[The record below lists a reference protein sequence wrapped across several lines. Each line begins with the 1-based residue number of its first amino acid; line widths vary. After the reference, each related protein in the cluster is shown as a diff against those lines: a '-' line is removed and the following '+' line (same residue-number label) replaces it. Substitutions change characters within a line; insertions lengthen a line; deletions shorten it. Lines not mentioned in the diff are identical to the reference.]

1 MSGFLLDT
9 NVLSELMRPDA
20 NAQVTRW
27 LDSIEES
34 LLYLSVLTLGE
45 IRKSLTVLTSGRRR
59 SRLEAWLDTDLMSR
73 FAGRVLP
80 IDSSVADRWGRI
92 AGEAQIRGTP
102 LPVIDGLLAATA
114 LHHNLAVVSRNVRDF
129 SLPGLASFN
138 PWEDGIA

>member
-1 MSGFLLDT
+1 LT
-9 NVLSELMRPDA
+9 RPDP
-20 NAQVTRW
+20 NVQVTRW
-27 LDSIEES
+27 LDSVEES

-45 IRKSLTVLTSGRRR
+45 IRKGLTVLTSGRRR
-59 SRLEAWLDTDLMSR
+59 SSLEAWLDTELMSR

-92 AGEAQIRGTP
+92 AGEAQGRGTS

-129 SLPGLASFN
+129 ALPGLASFN
-138 PWEDGIA
+138 PWEDGTA